1 MNIAVFL
8 TRGYNL
14 SFWKKNGTL
23 KREFDYY
30 KILEKKNYKIT
41 FVSYGSK
48 FTDEF
53 LIQNS
58 NFKVLNKPN
67 WMPLLLYSLALP
79 FIHYKEL
86 KKIDI
91 IKTNQ
96 IFGTLEAFF
105 CSIFFS
111 KPLYSRSGYV
121 PSSKVSYLDLSFLYK
136 LLIYTEEFVAC
147 KFSRTISVSSRHA
160 INHLS
165 KKYNTSKK
173 KFLLLYNFV
182 DPIFFSN
189 NIQKK
194 NFNKKQFKV
203 CFVGRL
209 VHSKQPM
216 HLLKVI
222 KNFHDISLHILGDGP
237 LLSQLKKESVKLKNE
252 IFFYK
257 KIDNKK
263 VFKFM
268 RDKDILLFPT
278 LEEGNSKVIL
288 EAMSSGLIVMTNN
301 IDCNRELISHK
312 NNGFLINN
320 NNIDLYRKYLKH
332 IIKDKKTQYR
342 LSLKAYLFAKKMF
355 SKKNFLKIELK
366 QYKRC
371 N

>member
-1 MNIAVFL
+1 MNLAVFL
-8 TRGYNL
+8 TRGYDL

-30 KILEKKNYKIT
+30 KILEKKNFKIT
-41 FVSYGSK
+41 FVSYGTK
-48 FTDEF
+48 FSDEL

-58 NFKVLNKPN
+58 NFKILNKPK

-96 IFGTLEAFF
+96 IFGTLEAFY

-111 KPLYSRSGYV
+111 KPLYSRSGYIA
-121 PSSKVSYLDLSFLYK
+121 SSKASYSDLSFLFK
-136 LLIYTEEFVAC
+136 LLIYIEEFVAC
-147 KFSRTISVSSRHA
+147 KFSKTISVSSKYS

-165 KKYNTSKK
+165 KKYNISKK

-182 DPIFFSN
+182 DSIFFSN
-189 NIQKK
+189 NIKK
-194 NFNKKQFKV
+194 KKFNKKQLKV

-216 HLLKVI
+216 HLFRII
-222 KNFHDISLHILGDGP
+222 KDFNNISLHILGDGP
-237 LLSQLKKESVKLKNE
+237 LLPELKKESIKLQNK

-257 KIDNKK
+257 KTNNKK

-268 RDKDILLFPT
+268 KDKDILLFPT

-288 EAMSSGLIVMTNN
+288 EAMSSGLIVLTNN
-301 IDCNRELISHK
+301 IECNRELINHRY
-312 NNGFLINN
+312 NGFLINN
-320 NNIDLYRKYLKH
+320 NNIDLYKKYLKY
-332 IIKDKKTQYR
+332 IIKNKKSQYR
-342 LSLKAYLFAKKMF
+342 LSLRASLFAKRKF

-366 QYKRC
+366 QYKKC
-371 N
+371 S